1 MRLTDGELIAGRSM
15 TNVGAI
21 TEELIAWYV
30 ELGKEALVVAGDTY
44 VKRFA
49 DNLTVSIEPENQLVI
64 ITGVYPIVTHAGEI
78 DYTIQTVTN
87 YGQAAV

>member
-15 TNVGAI
+15 TNEASI
-21 TEELIAWYV
+21 KEELIAWYV
-30 ELGKEALVVAGDTY
+30 ELGDNALVVKSDDY
-44 VKRFA
+44 IKRFA
-49 DNLTVSIEPENQLVI
+49 DSCTVSVEAENQLVI
-64 ITGVYPIVTHAGEI
+64 ITGVYPILTHAGEI